1 MIGLDDVVGVL
12 LADVAG
18 RRYELVDDA
27 RVDRRP
33 ICRDRCRGGSEAQCA
48 DEELSCSRAVSTG
61 ADAPEPHPDSAPDH
75 HRNRTTGTGLRIEG
89 QPLPPRTGH
98 SMAPTPNFF
107 RPRSGCGPPPN
118 PRRRRARRGW
128 PKAEEILEAVTPN
141 PVAAPKARR
150 RQRPDPPR
158 SQ

>member
-61 ADAPEPHPDSAPDH
+61 GDAPQPHPDSAPH
-75 HRNRTTGTGLRIEG
+75 HHPNRTTGTGLRVEG
-89 QPLPPRTGH
+89 PPLPPRPRPPK
-98 SMAPTPNFF
+98 APTPHLFP
-107 RPRSGCGPPPN
+107 PRSRGGPPPN
-118 PRRRRARRGW
+118 PRR
-128 PKAEEILEAVTPN
+128 
-141 PVAAPKARR
+141 
-150 RQRPDPPR
+150 
-158 SQ
+158 